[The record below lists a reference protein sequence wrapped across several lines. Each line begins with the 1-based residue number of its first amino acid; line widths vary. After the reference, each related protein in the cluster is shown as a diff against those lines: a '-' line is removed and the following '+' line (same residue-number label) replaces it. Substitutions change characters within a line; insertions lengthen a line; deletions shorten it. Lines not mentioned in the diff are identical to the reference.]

1 MIGASWS
8 NRRIVLMAVSAF
20 MTTGGVPATADGGGH
35 DQALSSDPGW
45 VLDAGANSI
54 RASLTGVTYDIADTE
69 QGHKVSAEGF
79 GYLLVPGK
87 PKLPSRIFAFAMPPG
102 AEVVEVTYDRGEGIV
117 LPGAYAITP
126 ASLTR
131 VIGQENSSV
140 YQQRKRVYDENH
152 ATVYGSDDPYPQDV
166 VEFVRTAGYRKYN
179 LVDVRATPFTYRPL
193 SGELTYWPDL
203 AVEIHY
209 QLGERRDGLVVD
221 DLARTERVA
230 EEIIVNYEQAKGWYP
245 AEKSGDR
252 GLHDFVIITLDS
264 LTSSVT
270 PLVNWETSKGRTV
283 EVVTTT
289 WIAANY
295 SGYDLAA
302 KMRNF
307 LRDKYPSGEW
317 GVEDVLLVGHYDDV
331 PMRRTAQD
339 LGYGQPETDFYYA
352 ELSLPDDQSWDADGD
367 HQYGEDSDFIDFYAE
382 VNVGRIPW
390 STPSTVESI
399 CDKSAAYEQNDDPA
413 FKKNILLLGAFFW
426 DDDPNPRT
434 DTAVLMEAKVDQPW
448 MSDWTMTRM
457 YEQGYSTYPMDYNLT
472 YANVLAVWSSGTFGF
487 VNWAGH
493 GSPTSAHIYHSTGEA
508 FASRSTCL
516 QLNDAY
522 PAIIFADSCS
532 TSDTDQVNLGQSM
545 LQRGAVGYLGSTK
558 VALGCP
564 AWSGPYDGSTQSLDY
579 FFTTSVTMGDSTQ
592 GQAQQ
597 WALQQMYTYG
607 LFSYNKYET
616 FEWGA
621 LWGNPDLGMGD
632 PPMLT
637 MFLPEGLPEYV
648 APGESTDLT
657 IDIDPGQESYV
668 PGSGQLHYRYDGG
681 AFLTSPLVH
690 LSGDLYQATLPGAD
704 CSDTPEYYFS
714 AEGDQSGVVY
724 SPPGAPAETYSA
736 LVGEYVAFMTEDLAS
751 DPGWTTQGQ
760 WAFGQPSG
768 GGGEY
773 GGPDPTSGYTGD
785 TVYGYNLAGDY
796 PNGLSQQHLTS
807 TAIDCTGRQGVR
819 LRFRRW
825 LGVEQSTY
833 DHAYVRVSNTGTGW
847 LTVWENTGEVTDY
860 SWAEMDLDISGAAD
874 NQPTVYLRWTMGMT
888 DGGWR
893 YCGWN
898 IDDVSL
904 ASFDCI
910 GLTPPT
916 IVDVASV
923 VTHAAAGDFGSVM
936 NAGTIIEHRA
946 NGATVL
952 VVTFDMAMDPATTI
966 PANVAVTGLVR
977 GAYTGTVGTSLVGGD
992 QLTITF
998 DPALEDVD
1006 RYTVDLS
1013 GTAAAGGGPELA
1025 DPTFEVVTLRGDV
1038 NHDLAVNT
1046 TDASVIKLAFGQA
1059 LDQTNWQYDYNN
1071 DGAINT
1077 TDSAQVKLYFGNEAP

>member
-1 MIGASWS
+1 MATANSDNYRVILAA
-8 NRRIVLMAVSAF
+8 IVAF
-20 MTTGGVPATADGGGH
+20 MTAGGVLADANDG
-35 DQALSSDPGW
+35 DQALPCGQAW
-45 VLDAGANSI
+45 VLETGADAV
-54 RASLTGVTYDIADTE
+54 RARLSTLNYEIADAR
-69 QGHKVSAEGF
+69 QGHEILVEDF

-87 PKLPSRIFAFAMPPG
+87 PKLPARIFAFAIPPG
-102 AEVVEVTYDRGEGIV
+102 AEVVEVTYDRGQGIV
-117 LPGAYAITP
+117 LPGAYEIAP
-126 ASLTR
+126 GPLTR
-131 VIGQENSSV
+131 VIGQENPSV
-140 YQQRKRVYDENH
+140 YQQRQRVYEENY
-152 ATVYGSDDPYPQDV
+152 AAVYGGDDPYPQDV
-166 VEFVRTAGYRKYN
+166 VEFVRTAGYRKYD
-179 LVDVRATPFTYRPL
+179 LVDVRVTPFTYRPL
-193 SGELTYWPDL
+193 SRELTYWPDITVQIRYRL
-203 AVEIHY
+203 ADN
-209 QLGERRDGLVVD
+209 GDAPMVD
-221 DLARTERVA
+221 NLARTERMA
-230 EEIIVNYEQAKGWYP
+230 EEVIANYEQAGSWYP

-270 PLVNWETSKGRTV
+270 PLVNWEISKGRTV

-295 SGYDLAA
+295 TGYDLAEM
-302 KMRNF
+302 MRNF

-317 GVEDVLLVGHYDDV
+317 GIEDVLLVGHYDDV

-339 LGYGQPETDFYYA
+339 LGYGAPETDFYYA

-367 HQYGEDSDFIDFYAE
+367 QQYGEDTDSIDFYAE

-413 FKKNILLLGAFFW
+413 FKKNILLLAAFFW

-508 FASRSTCL
+508 FASTSTCP

-545 LQRGAVGYLGSTK
+545 LQQGAVGYLGSTK

-564 AWSGPYDGSTQSLDY
+564 GWSGPYDGSTQSLDY
-579 FFTTSVTMGDSTQ
+579 FFTTSVTQGDRTQ

-632 PPMLT
+632 PPMLAIS
-637 MFLPEGLPEYV
+637 LPEGLPEYV

-657 IDIDPGQESYV
+657 VDIDDGQENYV
-668 PGSGQLHYRYDGG
+668 PGSGLLHYRYDGG

-704 CSDTPEYYFS
+704 CSDAPEYYVS

-736 LVGEYVAFMTEDLAS
+736 LVGGYVTFMTEDLAG

-760 WAFGQPSG
+760 WAFGQPTG

-785 TVYGYNLAGDY
+785 NVYGYNLAGDY
-796 PNGLSQQHLTS
+796 PNNLSQQHLTS

-819 LRFRRW
+819 LRFWRW

-833 DHAYVRVSNTGTGW
+833 DHAYVRVSNNGTGW
-847 LTVWENTGEVTDY
+847 TTVWKNAGEVTDY
-860 SWAEMDLDISGAAD
+860 SWVEVELDISAVAD
-874 NQPTVYLRWTMGMT
+874 NQPTVYLRWTMGAT

-904 ASFDCI
+904 AAFDCVNQ
-910 GLTPPT
+910 TPPT
-916 IVDVASV
+916 IVDAASV
-923 VTHAAAGDFGSVM
+923 VTHATAGDFGSVM
-936 NAGTIIEHRA
+936 SAGTIIEHRA
-946 NGATVL
+946 NGATKL
-952 VVTFDMAMDPATTI
+952 VVNFDMAMDPATTI
-966 PANVAVTGLVR
+966 PANVSATGLLH
-977 GAYTGTVGTSLVGGD
+977 GAYAGTVGTSLAGGD

-998 DPALEDVD
+998 DPALDDMD

-1013 GTAAAGGGPELA
+1013 GMAAAGGGPELA

-1038 NHDLAVNT
+1038 NHDLSANT
-1046 TDASVIKLAFGQA
+1046 TDASVVKLCFGQPSGE
-1059 LDQTNWQYDYNN
+1059 TNWAHDYNN
-1071 DGAINT
+1071 DGEINT
-1077 TDSAQVKLYFGNEAP
+1077 TDFSQVKLHFGNSAP